1 MALVGLCHLEI
12 IVSVTAAAMPLGN
25 LDHRLE
31 NRQGVPWGLVVLAVA
46 ALTSSSL
53 SALSLYHMLA
63 LQAEMEGLQAE
74 VGRRREE
81 QWGAGKLLQL
91 HQKAEAGEVSVFVQP
106 CLQLMADNQRTTFQK
121 CFGLDIHTG
130 IPWQIGLKR
139 GEALDMNDDTILAK
153 EDGFYFI
160 YSQVYYTDSRFAM
173 GHILIRRKKNVVGDE
188 SQQVILFR
196 CIQNMNSIVILE
208 VGDEVEL
215 LIPRSLAN
223 LSLDSDSTFFGTFKL
238 S

>member
-1 MALVGLCHLEI
+1 ILKYDVEPGQ
-12 IVSVTAAAMPLGN
+12 
-25 LDHRLE
+25 

-91 HQKAEAGEVSVFVQP
+91 HQKAEAGEVSVFLLVVQP

-196 CIQNMNSIVILE
+196 CIQNMNNLMIMAETLICIGIVILE